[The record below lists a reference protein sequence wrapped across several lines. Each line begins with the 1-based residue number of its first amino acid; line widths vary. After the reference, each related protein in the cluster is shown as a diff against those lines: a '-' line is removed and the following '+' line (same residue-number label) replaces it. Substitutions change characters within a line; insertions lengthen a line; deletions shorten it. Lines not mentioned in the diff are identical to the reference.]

1 MTNGVVVSTLGEAML
16 RLSVSSGERLADAA
30 AYDVHVAGS
39 EANVAYALARMGV
52 PSRWASALP
61 ENALGSR
68 VAETL
73 AGGGVDT
80 SAIHWSSDG
89 RLGTYFVEF
98 SALPRPTHVV
108 YDRRGS
114 AFAAAQEE
122 DFDWDRICAAT
133 AFHISGISFAVS
145 EAAAAF
151 STRALEEAS
160 RRGLFV
166 SYDVNHRM
174 LLSSPG
180 VAAET
185 VERLAPLIDLLVC
198 RAEDARDLFGE
209 NGDAEHA
216 ALALKERLGIET
228 VVVTEGPVGAVGV
241 NDEGIVARPAY
252 VVEAIID
259 RIGAGDA
266 FVAGLLSGMLE
277 ASLAEGLERG
287 LAMAA
292 LKMTLRGDLFRLA
305 VDQVAALRAGHSRE
319 ISR

>member
-1 MTNGVVVSTLGEAML
+1 MTDSVVVTTLGEAML
-16 RLSVSSGERLADAA
+16 RLSVPGGERLADAA
-30 AYDVHVAGS
+30 VFDVHIAGS
-39 EANVAYALARMGV
+39 EANVAYALARTGV
-52 PSRWASALP
+52 SSRWASVLP
-61 ENALGSR
+61 RNALGSR

-73 AGGGVDT
+73 ASGGVDT
-80 SAIHWSSDG
+80 SAIQWSSDG

-98 SALPRPTHVV
+98 SPLPRPTHVV

-114 AFAAAQEE
+114 AFATAHAS
-122 DFDWDRICAAT
+122 DFDWDLICAAT

-151 STRALEEAS
+151 SERALEEAS

-174 LLSSPG
+174 LLSSPHL
-180 VAAET
+180 AAET
-185 VERLAPLIDLLVC
+185 VERVAPLIDLLVC
-198 RAEDARDLFGE
+198 RGEDARDLFGE
-209 NGDAEHA
+209 NGGAEQA
-216 ALALKERLGIET
+216 AVALKERLGIGT
-228 VVVTEGPVGAVGV
+228 VVVTQGPVGAVGV
-241 NDEGIVARPAY
+241 NGEGIVARPAY
-252 VVEAIID
+252 VVEAVVD

-266 FVAGLLSGMLE
+266 FVAGLLAGVLE
-277 ASLAEGLERG
+277 GSLAEGLERG

>member
-1 MTNGVVVSTLGEAML
+1 VSDAVVVSTLGEAML
-16 RLSVSSGERLADAA
+16 RLSVPSGDRLADAA

-39 EANVAYALARMGV
+39 EANVAYALARTGV
-52 PSRWASALP
+52 PARWASALP
-61 ENALGSR
+61 RNTLGSR

-98 SALPRPTHVV
+98 SPLPRPTHVV

-114 AFAAAQEE
+114 AFATARPE
-122 DFDWDRICAAT
+122 DFNWERICDAT

-145 EAAAAF
+145 ASAAAV
-151 STRALEEAS
+151 SERALEEAS

-174 LLSSPG
+174 LLSSPKEAADT
-180 VAAET
+180 VAR
-185 VERLAPLIDLLVC
+185 VAPLLDLLVC
-198 RAEDARDLFGE
+198 RAEDAHDLFGE
-209 NGDAEHA
+209 NGDAEQA
-216 ALALKERLGIET
+216 ALSLRERFGIET
-228 VVVTEGPVGAVGV
+228 VVVTDGAVGAVGADGSSV
-241 NDEGIVARPAY
+241 VARPAY
-252 VVEAIID
+252 PVEAIVE

-266 FVAGLLSGMLE
+266 FVAGLLAGMLQG
-277 ASLAEGLERG
+277 SLGEGLERG

-292 LKMTLRGDLFRLA
+292 LKLTLRGDLFRLP
-305 VDQVAALRAGHSRE
+305 VDQIAALRAGHSRQ